1 MIFKNNH
8 NKKFVKNDVYS
19 ITAKDFG
26 EKTSE
31 ERQKWWPVPPK
42 YEKTPKI
49 FKFALILLAISL
61 MIYTISC
68 LSEGFADFFNL
79 YISTALRFILAK
91 VTNLLPFSFA
101 ELIIILLPVIA
112 FISIWYLVKYR
123 CRTQKS
129 TIVSLICIISV
140 ISMLLSCF
148 ILCFGIGY
156 KCSTLDKKLGI
167 NSSAVDRYEL
177 YDTADYLL
185 GKINALAPQINYGSD
200 DFSAMPYSFNE
211 MNKKILSAYDK
222 FAEKYPIIF
231 NFKSRLKPVM
241 ASEAMSYTH
250 ITGVYTFFTGE
261 SNINVNFPDYTIPY
275 TSAHELAH
283 QRGIAREDE
292 ANMVAF
298 LVCME
303 SDDPYIQYSAYLNV
317 YEYVA
322 SALYSADKELYRE
335 IRNRLDTTVRNEQIA
350 YSRFFDKYEKSVASQ
365 VSGAVNDVYLKTQ
378 GTKGKVSYGMVV
390 DLTVAYLKSQNLIK
404 NSKNN

>member
-1 MIFKNNH
+1 MIFKKNH
-8 NKKFVKNDVYS
+8 NKNIVNNDVYL
-19 ITAKDFG
+19 ITAKEFG
-26 EKTSE
+26 EKTPE
-31 ERQKWWPVPPK
+31 ERQKWWPVPRK
-42 YEKTPKI
+42 YEKVPKI
-49 FKFALILLAISL
+49 CKFALILLAISL
-61 MIYTISC
+61 VIYVVSC
-68 LSEGFADFFNL
+68 LNEGFADFFNL
-79 YISTALRFILAK
+79 YVSNSLRFLLAK
-91 VTNLLPFSFA
+91 LTNLLPFSFA

-123 CRTQKS
+123 CNTPKS
-129 TIVSLICIISV
+129 TVVSLVCIVSAAST
-140 ISMLLSCF
+140 LLSCF
-148 ILCFGIGY
+148 ILCFGVSY
-156 KCSTLDKKLGI
+156 KCSGLDKKLGI
-167 NSSAVDRYEL
+167 RSSAVDRYEL

-185 GKINALAPQINYGSD
+185 GKINALAEQTSYGDD
-200 DFSAMPYSFNE
+200 DFSAMPYSFDE
-211 MNKKILSAYDK
+211 MNEKLLEAYDR
-222 FAEKYPIIF
+222 FAEKYPIIV

-298 LVCME
+298 LVCIE

-317 YEYVA
+317 YEYVS
-322 SALYSADKELYRE
+322 SALYSADKELYSE
-335 IRNRLDTTVRNEQIA
+335 IRSKLDTRVRNEQIA

-378 GTKGKVSYGMVV
+378 GTQGKVSYGMVV
-390 DLTVAYLKSQNLIK
+390 DLTVAYLKSQSLIESSEK
-404 NSKNN
+404 K